1 VKARE
6 IEIMSER
13 ALRDAMAEVA
23 CGGDPEEIIRRHDLT
38 PSEVATLRS
47 LRVGGDGGGPTRLRE
62 RLSRSAIAFGAG
74 LDPVEHADPGAHL
87 GQIGHPTPATPDAA
101 GTAPVAPE
109 ANPAGAPHEAAAVP
123 AGHRPAGSVL
133 AGAGAATGLAAGFP
147 VIAGA
152 ARARRRRREE
162 VRKLI
167 LPDGTAQFGML
178 RPDGTWE
185 VTSRALDGTPGAE
198 FVGRYDYETRSFVPI
213 DAPVDRG

>member
-1 VKARE
+1 LVERTTGKGRE

-13 ALRDAMAEVA
+13 ALRDALAEVA
-23 CGGDPEEIIRRHDLT
+23 CGGDPEEVIRRHDLT
-38 PSEVATLRS
+38 PSETAMLRS
-47 LRVGGDGGGPTRLRE
+47 LRRGGAGGGPTRLRE

-74 LDPVEHADPGAHL
+74 LDLVGHADPGAHL
-87 GQIGHPTPATPDAA
+87 GLTGHATTPAPAPTEAA
-101 GTAPVAPE
+101 TA
-109 ANPAGAPHEAAAVP
+109 AGAPHEAAVP
-123 AGHRPAGSVL
+123 AGRGPAGSVL
-133 AGAGAATGLAAGFP
+133 AGAGGAAGLAAGFP
-147 VIAGA
+147 AVAGV

-213 DAPVDRG
+213 DAPVDQG